1 MTNNPLITASICL
14 GLAIIITIC
23 MFVAYFLRRLSGMAT
38 VMFSF
43 LSADLVVISMLFF
56 NVCIPPAD
64 KIGDQA
70 FMIESQNEQIAEGNS
85 PPNITYLSFTPSMR
99 QVTVGQNGEVNV
111 TDYVKV
117 NATTIKFRSKIDDK
131 IYVGT
136 VTEDRL
142 KFWTHKDVR
151 IEIVEENQN
160 IAQHY
165 SPETA
170 NNNPENS
177 KNETPQGLK
186 FEENRPISIYET

>member
-1 MTNNPLITASICL
+1 MANNPLITASICL

-23 MFVAYFLRRLSGMAT
+23 MFVAYFLRRLSSMAT

-70 FMIESQNEQIAEGNS
+70 FMIESQNEQIAEENS

-151 IEIVEENQN
+151 IEIVEENKN
-160 IAQHY
+160 TAQRY
-165 SPETA
+165 SPEAA
-170 NNNPENS
+170 NNNQEDPEN
-177 KNETPQGLK
+177 ETQQGSY
-186 FEENRPISIYET
+186 FDQNMPNSIYET

>member
-1 MTNNPLITASICL
+1 MANNPLITASICL

-23 MFVAYFLRRLSGMAT
+23 MFMAYFLRRLSGMAT

-151 IEIVEENQN
+151 IEIVEENKN
-160 IAQHY
+160 TAQRY
-165 SPETA
+165 SPEAA
-170 NNNPENS
+170 NNNQEDPEN
-177 KNETPQGLK
+177 ETQQGSY
-186 FEENRPISIYET
+186 FDQTMPTSIYET